1 MIHTGYGVE
10 FGIPGM
16 VVEGKLHLYLYSE
29 IGLTKQHQG
38 LASTAVHKSKSSTLL
53 PASLFQTSAT
63 STLKS
68 WLSSLS
74 NKSFPSISTN
84 THALTIL
91 ARILRDPQFEH
102 MEGIEDEQLYKT
114 TVATHGDAIR
124 KYASEWSY
132 DHSNPKEVERKV
144 EELVWMNVVIYGIA
158 GWTNGADYNA
168 DFF

>member
-16 VVEGKLHLYLYSE
+16 VIEGKLYLYLYPE

-38 LASTAVHKSKSSTLL
+38 LASTAVHISKSSTLL
-53 PASLFQTSAT
+53 PASSAT
-63 STLKS
+63 PTLKS
-68 WLSSLS
+68 WWSSLS
-74 NKSFPSISTN
+74 NKSFPSISKN

-91 ARILRDPQFEH
+91 ARILKDPRFEH
-102 MEGIEDEQLYKT
+102 MEGIEDEQLYRT

-132 DHSNPKEVERKV
+132 DHSDPKEVERKI
-144 EELVWMNVVIYGIA
+144 EELVWMNVIIYGIA
-158 GWTNGADYNA
+158 GWTKGQDYNA
-168 DFF
+168 DFFQ